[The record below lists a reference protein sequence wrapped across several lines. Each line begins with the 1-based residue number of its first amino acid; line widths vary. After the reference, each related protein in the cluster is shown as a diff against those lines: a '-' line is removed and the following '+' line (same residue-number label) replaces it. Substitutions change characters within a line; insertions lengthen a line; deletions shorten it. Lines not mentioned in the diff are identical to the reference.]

1 MKLSRISSLDIPLPA
16 ELLPFLEGAVLY
28 DSSCSQEARVI
39 YLEKNEGFF
48 LKIAPLGTLQREA
61 ELTAWFC
68 KNSLAPEVLFYG
80 SQGEKD
86 LLLTRKLEGT
96 DATDAALLS
105 DPKRLCRLLADALR
119 SLHETP
125 PADCPVRDRMS
136 AYASLVEKSFS
147 EGRFDPS
154 LLGERAYPCAEAAY
168 AVFQQGKSAL
178 KNEVLIHGD
187 ACLPNLIVKN
197 ARLAGFIDLGNGRVG
212 DRHVDLFWAVWS
224 LWFNCKTDRY
234 TSYFLDAYG
243 RDRVNDNALQTV
255 AAAECFG

>member
-16 ELLPFLEGAVLY
+16 ELIPFFKHATLF

-48 LKIAPLGTLQREA
+48 LKLAPSGTLQREA
-61 ELTAWFC
+61 ELTAWFF
-68 KNSLAPEVLFYG
+68 KNALAPEVLFYG
-80 SQGEKD
+80 SRDGRD
-86 LLLTRKLEGT
+86 FLLTRKLSGT
-96 DATDAALLS
+96 DGTDAALLS
-105 DPKRLCRLLADALR
+105 EPKLLCRLVAASLR
-119 SLHETP
+119 SLHETKA
-125 PADCPVRDRMS
+125 ADCPVQDRMG
-136 AYASLVEKSFS
+136 AYTSSVEKGFR

-154 LLGERAYPCAEAAY
+154 LLGERAYSRAEEAY
-168 AVFQQGKSAL
+168 AVFQQGRHLL

-187 ACLPNLIVKN
+187 ACLPNLIVKDS
-197 ARLAGFIDLGNGRVG
+197 RLAGFIDLGNGGLG

-234 TSYFLDAYG
+234 TNYFFDAYG
-243 RDRVNDNALQTV
+243 RDRVDEAALRTV